1 MKLELPEQPAL
12 SLTGNGRQVRETVF
26 ANSLPERLG
35 DGAIRLSLSG
45 VEGDGQ
51 VEFVELDP
59 WCNLIVSRCY
69 WKQPGALRYR
79 GEGWIRFN
87 FCLAADAAFVFDR
100 HGTYDLKGSELRV
113 FHQPDGIDCGHIIRP
128 KARSVCVTL
137 SLHRDQMIQRIRE
150 LPELADTALARI
162 ADDDGFFF
170 ERLGQRPEALR
181 AVRDLL
187 DNPYGGGLRTHYIRA
202 KIEGLLCAAFDAMLE
217 RSVGQPGPVMREADW
232 QRVEAARMHIDRDIL
247 DVPSV
252 DRLARMVGLNRNK
265 LSYGFRHRFNVTISR
280 YVAAERLELAWRLL
294 EAGQLSVSQIADEV
308 GYAHVSSFSA
318 AFKAHFGLSP
328 GKIAACMREG
338 LQECSAPNSL

>member
-1 MKLELPEQPAL
+1 MLELPELPAL
-12 SLTGNGRQVRETVF
+12 SLTGNGQQLRETVF
-26 ANSLPERLG
+26 AGSLPESLG
-35 DGAIRLSLSG
+35 DGDIRLNLSG
-45 VEGDGQ
+45 MEGDGQ

-87 FCLAADAAFVFDR
+87 FCLAADATFVFDQ
-100 HGTYDLKGSELRV
+100 HGAYDLKGSELRV

-128 KARSVCVTL
+128 EAHSVCVTL
-137 SLHRDQMIQRIRE
+137 SLHRDQMIRRMRE
-150 LPELADTALARI
+150 IPELAGTVLAGI

-187 DNPYGGGLRTHYIRA
+187 DNPYGGSLRARYVRA
-202 KIEGLLCAAFDAMLE
+202 KSEALLCAAFDAMLE
-217 RSVGQPGPVMREADW
+217 RSVEPRAPFMREADW
-232 QRVEAARMHIDRDIL
+232 QRIDTARMHIDRDIL
-247 DVPSV
+247 NVPSV
-252 DRLARMVGLNRNK
+252 ERLARMVGLNRNK

-280 YVAAERLELAWRLL
+280 YVAGERLELAWRLL
-294 EAGQLSVSQIADEV
+294 EAGQLSVSQVADQV

-318 AFKAHFGLSP
+318 AFKARFGLSP
-328 GKIAACMREG
+328 CKIAASMRES
-338 LQECSAPNSL
+338 LQECGAPNSL